1 VELDR
6 TDFVLVDAVQRNAA
20 QRLEDLARLVGLA
33 PSSVHERL
41 RRLQEAGV
49 IRRWTVECDATA
61 LGLPLL
67 AFIGVRASRPCSE
80 LVEAIARVPAI
91 EECHSVAGNLSLLL
105 KARVESP
112 PALLALTDRLRQIPG
127 IEGTETTIVLATQ
140 FDRPFQSP
148 HVAAGAKKPS
158 TEKGRGGRH
167 AGTSRRAA
175 ADE

>member
-1 VELDR
+1 MELDR

-41 RRLQEAGV
+41 RRLEGAGV
-49 IRRWTVECDATA
+49 IRRWTVECDAAA

-91 EECHSVAGNLSLLL
+91 EECHSVAGELSLLL

-127 IEGTETTIVLATQ
+127 IVGTETTMVLATQ

-148 HVAAGAKKPS
+148 RIAAGATKPPAQ
-158 TEKGRGGRH
+158 KRRGERRNG
-167 AGTSRRAA
+167 ASR
-175 ADE
+175 